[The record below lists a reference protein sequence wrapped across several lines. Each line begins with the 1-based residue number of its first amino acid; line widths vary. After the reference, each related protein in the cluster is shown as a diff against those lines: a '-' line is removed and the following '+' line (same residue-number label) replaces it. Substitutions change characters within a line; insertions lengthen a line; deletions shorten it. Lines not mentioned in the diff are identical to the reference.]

1 MDQLDSKEQ
10 HLSVDNMYR
19 AGLSLSRLDD
29 TVQRNEV
36 DVMGNDSG
44 EE

>member
-10 HLSVDNMYR
+10 HLSVDNMYL
-19 AGLSLSRLDD
+19 AGFSHFRLDD
-29 TVQRNEV
+29 TVQRNGV

-44 EE
+44 ES